1 MSGAVGASVIGAT
14 ASAPG
19 LIKQIDTARERI
31 ERLYQHLVAT
41 RDRNAELA
49 DENRALKLTVERLQG
64 ALRRAAEDSE
74 RQAEEHAADLRT
86 RGAALRHEAEWSW
99 EQLL

>member
-1 MSGAVGASVIGAT
+1 MSGAVEATVIGGV

-19 LIKQIDTARERI
+19 LIEQIDTARERI

-41 RDRNAELA
+41 RERNAVLG

-64 ALRRAAEDSE
+64 ALRRAAEDCD
-74 RQAEEHAADLRT
+74 RMAEEHAADLRT
-86 RGAALRHEAEWSW
+86 RAAALRHEADRPW